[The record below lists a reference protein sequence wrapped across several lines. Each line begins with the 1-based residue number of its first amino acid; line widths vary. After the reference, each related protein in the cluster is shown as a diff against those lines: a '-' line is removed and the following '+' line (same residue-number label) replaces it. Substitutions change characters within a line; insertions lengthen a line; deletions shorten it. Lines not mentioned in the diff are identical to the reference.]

1 MAFNHISFDPNT
13 QYGRMLKDFLRMAE
27 ASDDLFTDLRDVMI
41 QMRDGDGSLAAH
53 YTNVTSKFGFTD
65 DAKAKAAF
73 DELDSAY
80 SKTSGNG
87 SVTNVRAARDQMFA
101 KLRGY

>member
-1 MAFNHISFDPNT
+1 MAFAHIHFNDTT
-13 QYGRMLKDFLRMAE
+13 QYGRMLRRFLNEAE
-27 ASDDLFTDLRDVMI
+27 LSDDLFTDVRDVMI
-41 QMRDGDGSLAAH
+41 QMRDGDGSLASH

-65 DAKAKAAF
+65 DTKAKEAF

-87 SVTNVRAARDQMFA
+87 SVSNVRAARDQMFA
-101 KLRGY
+101 KLRG